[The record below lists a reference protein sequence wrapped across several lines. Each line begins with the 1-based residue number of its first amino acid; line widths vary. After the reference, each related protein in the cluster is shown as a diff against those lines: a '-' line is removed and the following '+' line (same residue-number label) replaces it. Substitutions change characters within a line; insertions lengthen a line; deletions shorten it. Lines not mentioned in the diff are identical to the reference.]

1 MKWLWRSL
9 TISILL
15 NSVILFSV
23 FILLDLS
30 ATFDNADYFLLLEAF
45 FTSKM
50 LYTID
55 QNFDAVA
62 FFKSLLGGA
71 TVLSDSLIFELLKA

>member
-30 ATFDNADYFLLLEAF
+30 ATFDSADYFLLLEAF
-45 FTSKM
+45 FFPSKM
-50 LYTID
+50 LYIID
-55 QNFDAVA
+55 QNVDAVA
-62 FFKSLLGGA
+62 FLNLF
-71 TVLSDSLIFELLKA
+71 